1 MNLQK
6 KRKKKSIKKSYW
18 SYDLQNYVKQVFLIP
33 KGFREAALGE
43 VFLQRQI
50 KKFSHLL
57 WFVFMFFFLKRGG
70 EGEGCCIKVAKE
82 RAQMC
87 FLLILPEHHLQ
98 RKSITSQNRPKDQSK
113 SS

>member
-18 SYDLQNYVKQVFLIP
+18 SYDLQNYVKQFFLIP

-70 EGEGCCIKVAKE
+70 RE
-82 RAQMC
+82 RGVVLK
-87 FLLILPEHHLQ
+87 LLKKGH
-98 RKSITSQNRPKDQSK
+98 RCVFF
-113 SS
+113 